1 MKCENGANLVIARSR
16 ALQARALAKLRG
28 ISVAELLEGLLSD
41 AARAEPRLPDELPG
55 FTIGFDADAPW
66 IALNVGDHAG
76 PNLSRNDALGLAA
89 SLEDATAKGSVHC
102 LHLSQDLSGTV
113 E

>member
-28 ISVAELLEGLLSD
+28 ISVAELVEGLLSD

-55 FTIGFDADAPW
+55 FSIGIAPDAPW
-66 IALNVGDHAG
+66 IALNVGDHSG
-76 PNLSRNDALGLAA
+76 PHLSRSDALALAA
-89 SLEDATAKGSVHC
+89 SLEDASPKGSTPH
-102 LHLSQDLSGTV
+102 
-113 E
+113 